1 MDVSAGEQIA
11 ILGRLALAGVLGAF
25 MGLERELR
33 GHPAGIRT
41 MSLVTLGA
49 CLFTEVSVVTGAGD
63 RIAAQIVTGIGFLGA
78 GVIFREQTGLKGI
91 TTAATVWAAAA
102 IGMALGREL
111 YVVSILGT
119 ALVIGLLWSRPI
131 THRFEELVRPLD
143 RWARRGLEDTGVTD
157 EGEARTDD

>member
-1 MDVSAGEQIA
+1 VDVSTGDQLA
-11 ILGRLALAGVLGAF
+11 IVGRLALAGLLGAI

-41 MSLVTLGA
+41 MSMVTLGA
-49 CLFTEVSVVTGAGD
+49 CLFTEVSQLLGEGD

-78 GVIFREQTGLKGI
+78 GVIFREGTGIKGI
-91 TTAATVWAAAA
+91 TTAATVWGAAA

-119 ALVIGLLWSRPI
+119 VLVVFLLWSRPL
-131 THRFEELVRPLD
+131 THRVEELIRPLD
-143 RWARRGLEDTGVTD
+143 QKLRRELRQAGIADD
-157 EGEARTDD
+157 EEVRTDD